1 MDEAQA
7 RLILQSFSPR
17 TGQNEDPEVAEAL
30 KTAAADPALAR
41 WLEEEQAF
49 DQAVAQ
55 HLAAIPAPFGLRTR
69 ILAQAEDVQHTSKLR
84 WAFRIAATVALL
96 LLFAQGLSFWR
107 ASQRGSNLPA
117 EYAREMTSF
126 IQLPPPLPMES
137 GDLGQIRNWLAEKDA
152 APVKVPARLAALQP
166 LGCRVLSFRGQQ
178 VSLICFEREGKH
190 LAHLFVVDRA
200 ALPKLAANAGPV
212 FSNQHGWMTA
222 TWVEDGR
229 VYMIALQ
236 GGRAEIE
243 EYLPQKA

>member
-17 TGQNEDPEVAEAL
+17 AGQDDDPEMAKAL
-30 KTAAADPALAR
+30 KTAAADPAFAR

-49 DQAVAQ
+49 DHAVAQ

-69 ILAQAEDVQHTSKLR
+69 ILAQAEELQHTSKLR
-84 WAFRIAATVALL
+84 WAFRIAATLALL
-96 LLFAQGLSFWR
+96 LLVAQGVSFWR
-107 ASQRGSNLPA
+107 ASQRGANLQA

-126 IQLPPPLPMES
+126 IQMPPPLQMES
-137 GDLGQIRNWLAEKDA
+137 GDLGEIRNWLAEKNA

-178 VSLICFEREGKH
+178 VSLICFKREGKH

-200 ALPKLAANAGPV
+200 ALPKLEAEAGQT
-212 FSNQHGWMTA
+212 FSNEQGWMTA
-222 TWVEDGR
+222 TWVEDDR

-236 GGRAEIE
+236 GSRAAIE
-243 EYLPQKA
+243 EFLPRKA

>member
-1 MDEAQA
+1 M
-7 RLILQSFSPR
+7 QSFSPR
-17 TGQNEDPEVAEAL
+17 AGQDDDPEMAKAL

-96 LLFAQGLSFWR
+96 LLFAQGVSFWR
-107 ASQRGSNLPA
+107 ASQRGSDLPS
-117 EYAREMTSF
+117 EYAREMASF
-126 IQLPPPLPMES
+126 IQLPPPLQMES
-137 GDLGQIRNWLAEKDA
+137 DNLGQIRNWLAEKNA
-152 APVKVPARLAALQP
+152 APVKVPARLAALAP

-178 VSLICFEREGKH
+178 VSLICFEREGKQ

-200 ALPKLAANAGPV
+200 ALPKLEADAGPT
-212 FSNQHGWMTA
+212 FANEHGWMTA
-222 TWVEDGR
+222 TWVEGGR
-229 VYMIALQ
+229 VYMIAMQ

-243 EYLPQKA
+243 EFLPRKA